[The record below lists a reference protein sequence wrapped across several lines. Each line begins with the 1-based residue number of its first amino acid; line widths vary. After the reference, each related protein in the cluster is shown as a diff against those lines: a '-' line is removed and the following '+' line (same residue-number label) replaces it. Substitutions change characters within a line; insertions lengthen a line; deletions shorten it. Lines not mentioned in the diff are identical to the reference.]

1 MVIDLQAA
9 AGPAVQLRDL
19 TFSYRRH
26 PAVHHLSGRFAPGSL
41 TALVGPNGAGKST
54 LLKGIMGTL
63 RPDSGQLEIGGID
76 RRDIAYLPQ
85 IAELDRSFPIN
96 VLDLV
101 ALGAW
106 RRVGMFGRIAGV
118 HLEQARAAIAAVG
131 LEGFERRT
139 IGTLSGGQLQR
150 ALFARMLL
158 QDSRLLLLDEPFAA
172 VDART
177 TRDLMDLI
185 HRWHGERRTII
196 AVLHDLELVREHF
209 PEALLI
215 AREKVAWGPARSVL
229 SSANLAAARRM
240 SEAWDES
247 AATCARQAA

>member
-1 MVIDLQAA
+1 MTGSTVCPSVHLQ
-9 AGPAVQLRDL
+9 DL
-19 TFSYRRH
+19 TLTYRRH

-41 TALVGPNGAGKST
+41 TAIVGPNGAGKST

-63 RPDSGQLEIGGID
+63 KPDSGRLDLAGID
-76 RRDIAYLPQ
+76 RRDVAYLPQ

-106 RRVGMFGRIAGV
+106 RKVGPFGRISGV
-118 HLEQARAAIAAVG
+118 HLDRAHEAISAVG
-131 LEGFERRT
+131 LEGFEHRT

-158 QDSRLLLLDEPFAA
+158 QDSRLLLLDEPFTAI
-172 VDART
+172 DART
-177 TRDLMDLI
+177 TRDLLALI
-185 HRWHGERRTII
+185 HRWHEEKRTIV

-215 AREKVAWGPARSVL
+215 AREQVAWGPARLVL
-229 SSANLAAARRM
+229 SSENLLAARRM

-247 AATCARQAA
+247 AAACHRSAA